1 VGITAVVVINLAAI
15 RLHNAFHQ
23 RELCRLD
30 CWSHSAYL
38 DVVQGFLVVS
48 FYPV

>member
-1 VGITAVVVINLAAI
+1 VGINTIFVINLAAI

-23 RELCRLD
+23 REFCRSD
-30 CWSHSAYL
+30 RWSHSAYL

-48 FYPV
+48 FNAV

>member
-1 VGITAVVVINLAAI
+1 VGINTVVVISLAAI

-23 RELCRLD
+23 RVFCRSD
-30 CWSHSAYL
+30 CWLHSAYL

-48 FYPV
+48 FYAV